1 MNVRL
6 KPLTE
11 LDASATY
18 LSWMQ
23 DETTK
28 KYFPNLSKIKTI
40 HSLKDSIKCL
50 NDDKKISIYKIVLDN
65 LHVGNIQLREIHAN
79 TLLLSILIGDKQHRG
94 MGIGKK
100 AIQLLIESL
109 GHNREHII
117 LAQVKKCNVT
127 SQKLF
132 ASLNFNISEFNDMS
146 LDIRKQ
152 LKSQELIFIKGYKQ

>member
-11 LDASATY
+11 LDASANY

-94 MGIGKK
+94 TGIGKK
-100 AIQLLIESL
+100 VIQLLIESL
-109 GHNREHII
+109 GYTES
-117 LAQVKKCNVT
+117 K
-127 SQKLF
+127 
-132 ASLNFNISEFNDMS
+132 
-146 LDIRKQ
+146 
-152 LKSQELIFIKGYKQ
+152 